1 MRRLIG
7 FSIISRLSGILCAF
21 WLCAGSAW
29 AGDGGSSLAS
39 IQSTLNALCAG
50 FGFTCPQLPTISQAA
65 LEYAAQFNLPTEM
78 IRSLNNA
85 GTALLAANPA
95 VPAPTAQSPLDLSS
109 LTPLGFISGP
119 PSTNGQAAAAP
130 PYDSDANGFFFAV
143 ATIGPFAQPDRLQ
156 LIYDDLS
163 RTKPFVQGQRAAKIS
178 LPLVVLTVDNNGGPI
193 AEREVPTSL
202 QLVATCTG
210 AAGCATTALATGNFS
225 GNGTA
230 TYSADQI
237 GLNVSTSFTSSPILQ
252 QPHAV
257 ISVNAQLIVTSATDP
272 AYFFTVN
279 PFIANAFSG
288 DEKGFKPTDSKILGS
303 SNATIG
309 IAPFAAPLCPSN
321 QQDCSTN
328 PPQGVFGFCASLPN
342 NSNGPLL
349 PAVAA
354 FVAITTAGETLVSAP
369 VGSSPDIICP

>member
-1 MRRLIG
+1 
-7 FSIISRLSGILCAF
+7 
-21 WLCAGSAW
+21 
-29 AGDGGSSLAS
+29 
-39 IQSTLNALCAG
+39 
-50 FGFTCPQLPTISQAA
+50 
-65 LEYAAQFNLPTEM
+65 M

-85 GTALLAANPA
+85 GNALLAANPA
-95 VPAPTAQSPLDLSS
+95 VPAPTAKSPLDLLS

-119 PSTNGQAAAAP
+119 PSPNGQAAAAP
-130 PYDSDANGFFFAV
+130 PYDSSANSFLYAV

-156 LIYDDLS
+156 LIYDDLF

-178 LPLVVLTVDNNGGPI
+178 LPLVVLTVDNNGNPI

-210 AAGCATTALATGNFS
+210 AAGCVTTALATGNFS

-230 TYSADQI
+230 TYSGDQI
-237 GLNVSTSFTSSPILQ
+237 GLSVSTSFTSSPILT

-257 ISVNAQLIVTSATDP
+257 FSVDGPLVVTSATDP

-288 DEKGFKPTDSKILGS
+288 DEKGFKPADPKILGS
-303 SNATIG
+303 SNASIG
-309 IAPFAAPLCPSN
+309 IAPFAAPLCPGN
-321 QQDCSTN
+321 VDCSAN

-354 FVAITTAGETLVSAP
+354 FLTITTAGETLVSAP